1 MNEIL
6 DLDSNPKSIEQLI
19 SIMDEDSYQA
29 IQTAVEVGKWK
40 DGTRLRREQV
50 EHCLQILIL
59 YEAKHFSKDSQTI
72 TNVPSCPSKSK

>member
-6 DLDSNPKSIEQLI
+6 DINPESIEQLI
-19 SIMDEDSYQA
+19 STMDEDTYKT
-29 IQTAVEVGKWK
+29 IKTAVEVGKWK

-59 YEAKHFSKDSQTI
+59 YEARHFSKDVQTI
-72 TNVPSCPSKSK
+72 ANMPSCTSKSK

>member
-6 DLDSNPKSIEQLI
+6 DINPESVEQLI
-19 SIMDEDSYQA
+19 SIMDEDTYKT

-59 YEAKHFSKDSQTI
+59 YEARHFSKDVQTI
-72 TNVPSCPSKSK
+72 SNVPSCTSKSK

>member
-6 DLDSNPKSIEQLI
+6 DINPESIEQLI
-19 SIMDEDSYQA
+19 SIMDEDTYKT

-59 YEAKHFSKDSQTI
+59 YEARHFSKDVQTI
-72 TNVPSCPSKSK
+72 SNVPSCTSKSK

>member
-6 DLDSNPKSIEQLI
+6 DINPESIEQLI
-19 SIMDEDSYQA
+19 SIMDEDTYKT

-50 EHCLQILIL
+50 ERCLQILIL
-59 YEAKHFSKDSQTI
+59 YEARHFSKDSQTI
-72 TNVPSCPSKSK
+72 ANVPSCTPKNK

>member
-6 DLDSNPKSIEQLI
+6 DINPESIEQLI
-19 SIMDEDSYQA
+19 SIMDEDTYKT

-59 YEAKHFSKDSQTI
+59 YEARNFSKDSQTI
-72 TNVPSCPSKSK
+72 ANVPSWNSKSK

>member
-6 DLDSNPKSIEQLI
+6 DINPESIEQLI
-19 SIMDEDSYQA
+19 SIMDEDTYKT

-59 YEAKHFSKDSQTI
+59 YEARHFSKDSQTI
-72 TNVPSCPSKSK
+72 AKVPSCTSKSK